1 MSIRRIKHRLKTLFI
16 GSRNLKIEREER
28 YLMIIV
34 RKLLNSQES
43 ELLMVPDMSK
53 FYIKS
58 ENNGIFV
65 VADFNTNVASVI
77 NHKFGY
83 DIKMKN
89 ARVLKYVVGNFTKV
103 VEQRRQ
109 EMENEYRGNI
119 QHTLSSVLNNIKV
132 EKPKTNSNENSI
144 TEQVENA

>member
-109 EMENEYRGNI
+109 EMENEYRRNI

>member
-1 MSIRRIKHRLKTLFI
+1 MGIKRIKHRLKTLFI

-58 ENNGIFV
+58 EENGIFV
-65 VADFNTNVASVI
+65 VADFNTNVASII

-89 ARVLKYVVGNFTKV
+89 TRVLNYVINNFTTV
-103 VEQRRQ
+103 VEKRRQ
-109 EMENEYRGNI
+109 DMEDEYRGNI
-119 QHTLSSVLNNIKV
+119 QHTLSSVLNNIKD
-132 EKPKTNSNENSI
+132 KPKTNKDETTS
-144 TEQVENA
+144 A

>member
-1 MSIRRIKHRLKTLFI
+1 MNIRRIKHRLKTLFI
-16 GSRNLKIEREER
+16 GSRNIKIEREER

-58 ENNGIFV
+58 EKNGIFV

-89 ARVLKYVVGNFTKV
+89 ARVLKYVVGNFTTV
-103 VEQRRQ
+103 VEKRRQ

-132 EKPKTNSNENSI
+132 EKSKTEKNEE
-144 TEQVENA
+144 TTVKQVENA

>member
-53 FYIKS
+53 FDIKS

>member
-58 ENNGIFV
+58 ETNGIFV

-89 ARVLKYVVGNFTKV
+89 ARVLKYVVGNFTTV
-103 VEQRRQ
+103 VEKRRQ

-132 EKPKTNSNENSI
+132 EKPKTEKNEE
-144 TEQVENA
+144 TTVKQVENA

>member
-1 MSIRRIKHRLKTLFI
+1 MSIRRIKHRLKILFI
-16 GSRNLKIEREER
+16 GSRNIKIEREER

-58 ENNGIFV
+58 EENGIFV
-65 VADFNTNVASVI
+65 VADFNTNIASVI

-89 ARVLKYVVGNFTKV
+89 ARVLKYVVGNFTTV
-103 VEQRRQ
+103 VEKRRQ

-132 EKPKTNSNENSI
+132 EKPKNESNENSI